1 MQGIRAVCFDLD
13 NTLWDIW
20 PVILRAEQA
29 MMDFLASRYPRAVVG
44 ETVETLRAAR
54 AEVARQYPQKQHD
67 FSFLRQQALREQSQR
82 CGYAEQMAEQMV
94 EEAFEVF
101 LSARNQVEFY
111 GEVAESLQLLQQRY
125 RLFTASNG
133 NADLSRI
140 GIAHWFERSV
150 HAREV
155 GVLKPH
161 AAVFHKVVEA
171 TDLQLHEVVYVGDD
185 PLADIE
191 GARQA
196 GMRAVWINRNAEQ
209 WPIQLTEPE
218 RTVTTLRE
226 LANLLG
232 CPVLL

>member
-29 MMDFLASRYPRAVVG
+29 MMAFLASRYPRAMDG
-44 ETVETLRAAR
+44 ETLETLRAAR
-54 AEVARQYPQKQHD
+54 EAVAREYPQQQHD
-67 FSFLRQQALREQSQR
+67 FSFLRQQALRQLSQR
-82 CGYAEQMAEQMV
+82 CGYPQQMV

-101 LSARNQVEFY
+101 LTARNQVELY
-111 GEVAESLQLLQQRY
+111 GEVAESLQLLQRRY

-155 GVLKPH
+155 GALKPH

-171 TDLQLHEVVYVGDD
+171 TDLQLHEVLYVGDD
-185 PLADIE
+185 PMADIE
-191 GARQA
+191 GARRA
-196 GMRAVWINRNAEQ
+196 GMRAVWINRNGDL
-209 WPIQLTEPE
+209 WPELLMEPE
-218 RTVTTLRE
+218 HTVTTLTQLTR
-226 LANLLG
+226 LLG
-232 CPVLL
+232 CQASI